1 MLISIRARDR
11 SRTAPGAAFTLACL
25 LGASA
30 SCGSDDEVLG
40 VSPEPA
46 PSAGTG
52 GTEPGPGR
60 PLASEARGDR
70 VSTTLLGALDAGQVS
85 SYLSE
90 LGIAG
95 VPARGGVRAYRLVYR
110 SIDPQGAPV
119 LASSLVALP
128 EVCSGVLDQAV
139 WMHGT
144 TVYRGE
150 AASVNAES
158 SDRGAAFAFAA
169 ACYMT
174 TAPDYLGLGEGQGY
188 HPYDHV
194 PSEVTAALD
203 ALLASR
209 QLAAELD
216 CELSVA
222 TSVSGHSQG
231 GPAALGLARAMAQGQ
246 APGHELVALAPM
258 SGPYDMR
265 SSLALAIEGQI
276 AYAAAYLG
284 YLTVAWNR
292 LHGLYAAPRDAF
304 LPPYDQSV
312 EQLFDN
318 EHTAEQVFA
327 GLPTTLDA
335 LFTPSFLESLRQP
348 SGALRQALDEA
359 SQVCDWRPPVEVR
372 LYASTADADVPI
384 ANSVYCQQAF
394 LDNLASVRLID
405 WQDADHAESFARSLP
420 LVIEQFD
427 AAGSAR

>member
-1 MLISIRARDR
+1 MCISIRARDR
-11 SRTAPGAAFTLACL
+11 SRTSPGAAFTLACL

-30 SCGSDDEVLG
+30 GCGSDDEVLG
-40 VSPEPA
+40 APPDPTPSPG
-46 PSAGTG
+46 AGQ
-52 GTEPGPGR
+52 TEPGPG
-60 PLASEARGDR
+60 PPQANGARGER
-70 VSTTLLGALDAGQVS
+70 VSTTLLGAFDAGQVS
-85 SYLSE
+85 SYLAE

-95 VPARGGVRAYRLVYR
+95 VPVRAGVRAYRLVYR
-110 SIDPQGAPV
+110 SIDPEGAPV

-128 EVCSGVLDQAV
+128 QVCDGVLGQAV

-169 ACYMT
+169 AGYMT

-203 ALLASR
+203 ALRATR

-231 GPAALGLARAMAQGQ
+231 GPGALGLARAMAQGL
-246 APGHELVALAPM
+246 ARGHELAALAPM
-258 SGPYDMR
+258 SGPYDMHG
-265 SSLALAIEGQI
+265 SLALAVEGQI
-276 AYAAAYLG
+276 AYATAYLG
-284 YLTVAWNR
+284 YLTVTWNR
-292 LHGLYAAPRDAF
+292 LHGLYAAPSDAF
-304 LPPYDQSV
+304 LPPYDQNI

-327 GLPTTLDA
+327 GLPETLDA

-372 LYASTADADVPI
+372 LYASSADADVPI

-394 LDNLASVRLID
+394 LDHSASVQLID

-420 LVIEQFD
+420 LVLEQFD
-427 AAGSAR
+427 AAGAR